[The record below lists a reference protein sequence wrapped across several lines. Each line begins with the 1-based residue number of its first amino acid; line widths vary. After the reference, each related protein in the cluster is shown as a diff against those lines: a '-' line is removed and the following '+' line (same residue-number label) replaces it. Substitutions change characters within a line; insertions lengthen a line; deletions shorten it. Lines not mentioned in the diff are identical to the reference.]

1 MRSDRRKDLLRILH
15 AGHASSQIEIA
26 DALRAAG
33 HHVTQATVSR
43 DLRDVG
49 AVKVKLNG
57 GFTYRLPDELPRSA
71 TGDLMSRNLIATL
84 REFAVDVTS
93 AAALVVVTTA
103 PGHAS
108 AVARAIDLAGVREV
122 VGTIAGDDTIF
133 VATPSNEDAER
144 LTNAWAHLDNDDVE
158 VMG

>member
-1 MRSDRRKDLLRILH
+1 MRSDRRRDLLRILH
-15 AGHASSQIEIA
+15 SGNASSQIEIA

-57 GFTYRLPDELPRSA
+57 GFVYRLPEEIPRTTS
-71 TGDLMSRNLIATL
+71 GDLMARNLVVTL
-84 REFAVDVTS
+84 REFAVDVVP
-93 AAALVVVTTA
+93 AASIVVVTTA

-108 AVARAIDLAGVREV
+108 AVARAIDLGGVREV

-133 VATPSNEDAER
+133 VATPSNEDAEV
-144 LTNAWAHLDNDDVE
+144 LANAWAHLDADDAE
-158 VMG
+158 VTG